1 MTSMLDDE
9 SGDDDDDDETDDDE
23 SEADEE
29 VSFLGDD
36 IFLKGN
42 CNLIQGPNKKK
53 LFANNHLI

>member
-1 MTSMLDDE
+1 MTSML
-9 SGDDDDDDETDDDE
+9 DDETDDDE